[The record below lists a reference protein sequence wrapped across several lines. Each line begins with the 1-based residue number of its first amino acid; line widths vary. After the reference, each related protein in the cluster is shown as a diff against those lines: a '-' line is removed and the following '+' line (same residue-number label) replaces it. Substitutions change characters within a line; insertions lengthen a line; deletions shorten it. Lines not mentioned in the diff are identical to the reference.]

1 MFSLRLRL
9 FPSTIKSQEPLKI
22 SKRANKKK
30 GRPAILFPIIHY
42 EEKHNQ
48 DKL

>member
-30 GRPAILFPIIHY
+30 GRPAILFLIIHF
-42 EEKHNQ
+42 EKKHYRDN
-48 DKL
+48 L